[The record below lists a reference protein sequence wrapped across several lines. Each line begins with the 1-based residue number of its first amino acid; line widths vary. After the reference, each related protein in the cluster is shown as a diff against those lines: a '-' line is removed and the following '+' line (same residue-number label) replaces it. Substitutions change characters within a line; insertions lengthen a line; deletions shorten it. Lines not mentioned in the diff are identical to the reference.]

1 MCAGEE
7 VHGHSYAEETVRHV
21 MTSVLTDMH
30 GFVTRYK
37 SLRAETVVNV
47 LLMAKLEST
56 GFLVTQTLNV
66 LFFSTWQRAC
76 LYGLT
81 KKKLSH

>member
-1 MCAGEE
+1 M
-7 VHGHSYAEETVRHV
+7 EETVRHV
-21 MTSVLTDMH
+21 MTSVLTDMN

-47 LLMAKLEST
+47 LRMAKLESR

-66 LFFSTWQRAC
+66 LFFSTWQPA
-76 LYGLT
+76 
-81 KKKLSH
+81 

>member
-1 MCAGEE
+1 
-7 VHGHSYAEETVRHV
+7 

-30 GFVTRYK
+30 GFVSRYK

-56 GFLVTQTLNV
+56 GVLVTQTLNV
-66 LFFSTWQRAC
+66 LFFSTWQPAC
-76 LYGLT
+76 LYDLT
-81 KKKLSH
+81 ETKLSH